1 MTWIHVKGCYL
12 QKFRRKAQIVPNSRT
27 HITYLD
33 PWMRISHGAF
43 LLRGKRGLA
52 RNNLLNYNL
61 FELNCQDI
69 HQIQCFLFLFFLAP
83 MRLLTCQDWMRKRAN
98 NFSVGGRR
106 GEILL
111 FQTETPPW
119 ENMKKSE
126 FICLILPLLAPMQ
139 NLEGGSQRGDDPEK
153 SSSTADGAAKP
164 RQKCLTVHDET
175 WARHTHCFVE
185 DYHYRCFRHSWK
197 KCVTWIFLSFTTLCD
212 FDLTSEYLDEI
223 TSFVVVNLFFPKYL
237 YSELFI
243 IGKGMTTLFKL
254 QLCKGTCPLRGGVP
268 P

>member
-1 MTWIHVKGCYL
+1 
-12 QKFRRKAQIVPNSRT
+12 
-27 HITYLD
+27 
-33 PWMRISHGAF
+33 
-43 LLRGKRGLA
+43 
-52 RNNLLNYNL
+52 
-61 FELNCQDI
+61 
-69 HQIQCFLFLFFLAP
+69 
-83 MRLLTCQDWMRKRAN
+83 
-98 NFSVGGRR
+98 
-106 GEILL
+106 
-111 FQTETPPW
+111 
-119 ENMKKSE
+119 
-126 FICLILPLLAPMQ
+126 MQ

-175 WARHTHCFVE
+175 WARHTHRFVE

-243 IGKGMTTLFKL
+243 IGKVMTTLLNSSFVIYVGRKNNKFL
-254 QLCKGTCPLRGGVP
+254 NLWAIFLKRHLPKNYEKFCLKRSRN
-268 P
+268 

>member
-175 WARHTHCFVE
+175 WARDTHCFVK
-185 DYHYRCFRHSWK
+185 DYHYRCFTHSWK
-197 KCVTWIFLSFTTLCD
+197 NVPLGFFFPLLIFATLIWQGKINILPFRCCQLTSSKSFLFPKMYLYFDFLSLARAWTLLN
-212 FDLTSEYLDEI
+212 FSL
-223 TSFVVVNLFFPKYL
+223 K
-237 YSELFI
+237 
-243 IGKGMTTLFKL
+243 
-254 QLCKGTCPLRGGVP
+254 R
-268 P
+268 